1 MVVLSEDCMKSGT
14 EIIIS
19 VDSLKCRDTPDE
31 ESRLELLAVYN
42 SGDIT
47 LLSLWRCGP
56 PATGIA

>member
-19 VDSLKCRDTPDE
+19 VDSLSCRDTPDE
-31 ESRLELLAVYN
+31 ESSPELLAVYN

-47 LLSLWRCGP
+47 PLSLWCCGP